1 MATEK
6 KRIVTLIT
14 CGAFGCSEHI
24 GTLKELSDSVIAI
37 VPKGKRKPEMFKV
50 SEPHALFEGEPEV
63 CYPLGYIE
71 THENGYTSQRS
82 KYGSFDRAYFTDFL
96 EWLEACTLPRVS
108 ECKTGGHLW
117 GR

>member
-1 MATEK
+1 MVEK
-6 KRIVTLIT
+6 KRIVTLVT
-14 CGAFGCSEHI
+14 CEAFGCSEHI
-24 GTLKELSDSVIAI
+24 GTLKELNDSLITI
-37 VPKGKRKPEMFKV
+37 VPKGKRKAENFRI
-50 SEPHALFEGEPEV
+50 SDPHALFEGEPEV
-63 CYPLGYIE
+63 GYPLGYIE